1 MTDLAKHRLRLFLD
15 RKRPKSTCV
24 AITGDASTRRYFRV
38 TQKDKTIIAC
48 VYPLPFERHNQS
60 FLLTTEFFQKFNI
73 PTPRIIEESGPD
85 GIILMEDFGDLLL
98 SKWLNACSEKNY
110 DRAIKKAIN
119 IIVQIQATT
128 NKAKLEKNILTR
140 LAFNFDKLYWELEYF
155 YVHYLGYFKKIQIDK
170 PTENRLFNEL
180 GKIAYQ
186 LAERPM
192 QVVHRD
198 FHVDNLMVKHESPL
212 TIGVIDYQDAR
223 LGPVSYDLVPLLV
236 ERLAAPQSDEQIDQY
251 IDYFLAKRVELG
263 LQKLNKND
271 FVKEFWLM
279 DLERALKV
287 LGTFGFM
294 TVVAKREEYQKF
306 IPGTLTEAKR
316 AISKISQKFPKI
328 EAILDQ

>member
-1 MTDLAKHRLRLFLD
+1 MTNLTKHRLRLFLD
-15 RKRPKSTCV
+15 RKRSQSTFV
-24 AITGDASTRRYFRV
+24 AITGDASARRYFRV
-38 TQKDKTIIAC
+38 TKKDKTIIAC

-73 PTPRIIEESGPD
+73 PAPRIIEESGPD
-85 GIILMEDFGDLLL
+85 GVILMEDFGDQLL
-98 SKWLNACSEKNY
+98 SEWLKSCSEENRE
-110 DRAIKKAIN
+110 RAIKKAIN

-140 LAFNFDKLYWELEYF
+140 LEFDFDKLYWELEYF
-155 YVHYLGYFKKIQIDK
+155 YVHYLDYFKKTKIDK

-186 LAERPM
+186 LSERPR
-192 QVVHRD
+192 QIVHRD
-198 FHVDNLMVKHESPL
+198 FHVDNLMVKNESPL
-212 TIGVIDYQDAR
+212 SLGVIDYQDAR

-236 ERLAAPQSDEQIDQY
+236 ERLAVPQSDEQIDEY

-294 TVVAKREEYQKF
+294 TAVAKREEYQKF
-306 IPGTLTEAKR
+306 IPGTLAEAKR
-316 AISKISQKFPKI
+316 ALTKISQKFPQI
-328 EAILDQ
+328 EAILDR